1 MTGVAFTPDGRT
13 LVAGGA
19 DRAVRSWDVAD
30 PARPVPGAVF
40 TGAAAEL
47 QAVAVGPDG
56 RLLRG
61 RRRRR
66 HHLPVEC
73 R

>member
-1 MTGVAFTPDGRT
+1 MTSVAFTPDGRT
-13 LVAGGA
+13 LVAGGT
-19 DRAVRSWDVAD
+19 DRTVRSWDVAD

-56 RLLRG
+56 RLLAAG
-61 RRRRR
+61 AADGTTY
-66 HHLPVEC
+66 L
-73 R
+73 